1 MEVISK
7 NIRKSIISMVVP
19 GVSHHI
25 GSCLSCVDILATLY
39 FKLLNVD
46 PQKPQ
51 DPRRD
56 IFIMSKGHAGAA
68 YFATLA
74 EKGFFNK
81 SLLSSFDIDN
91 GIFPEHVSRIVPGVE
106 LSTGSLGHGLPV
118 SCGFAI
124 NSKNEHIENRIVV
137 LNSDGEMDEGS
148 NWEAIAFAA
157 HHKLDNLISIIDVN
171 GCQGYGKTTK
181 VLNLSPLSA
190 KFEAFG
196 WDVYEIDGHNF
207 DDIILGYKKAY
218 NSKNNK
224 PKVILAHTI
233 KGKGVKKYEDKPFE
247 SHYMGITDE
256 EKKDILKNLDN

>member
-1 MEVISK
+1 ML
-7 NIRKSIISMVVP
+7 VP
-19 GVSHHI
+19 GVSHHV
-25 GSCLSCVDILATLY
+25 GCSLSCVDILATLY

-46 PQKPQ
+46 PQYPQ
-51 DPRRD
+51 DPNRD

-74 EKGFFNK
+74 EKGFFHK
-81 SLLSSFDIDN
+81 SLLSQFDVDG
-91 GIFPEHVSRIVPGVE
+91 GILPEHVSRVVPGIE

-118 SCGFAI
+118 ACGFAI
-124 NSKNEHIENRIVV
+124 NSKNDNLGNRIVV

-157 HHKLDNLISIIDVN
+157 HHKLNNLTSIIDIN
-171 GCQGYGKTTK
+171 GYQGYGPTMK
-181 VLNLSPLSA
+181 VLRLSPLKD

-196 WDVYEIDGHNF
+196 WDVYEIDGHNY
-207 DDIILGYKKAY
+207 DEIIMAYKKSG
-218 NSKNNK
+218 NQKNNK

-247 SHYMGITDE
+247 SHYMGITEE
-256 EKKDILKNLDN
+256 EKIKILADLDN